1 MFYAQLNEENICIGI
16 SQLSGEVKAENM
28 IEIETHDVGLLNKRW
43 TRQGWEEVPR
53 PEQEAPAPTV
63 DRLARLETQNLI
75 LMDTLATVYVETL
88 GDKADD
94 QTLTDLYTPLV
105 EAGRKTVGQ
114 VPEKIKDAVQ
124 GRLLAKG
131 DGGVKDAN

>member
-28 IEIETHDVGLLNKRW
+28 IELDGYDTPLLGKRW

-63 DRLARLETQNLI
+63 DRLARLE
-75 LMDTLATVYVETL
+75 A
-88 GDKADD
+88 
-94 QTLTDLYTPLV
+94 QTL
-105 EAGRKTVGQ
+105 
-114 VPEKIKDAVQ
+114 
-124 GRLLAKG
+124 LLADAIADIYEELLGKAPAELKELVAEKNAPEHPAKG
-131 DGGVKDAN
+131 AE